1 MPEGGK
7 PGNVWWEQWDAPRFL
22 PCGASGATE
31 CRSYFHMDHSLIQEC
46 LCAAEASGPLI
57 WVEHL
62 LLRLPDRMA

>member
-31 CRSYFHMDHSLIQEC
+31 CAFFHHHFLVQGC
-46 LCAAEASGPLI
+46 LCAAEVSGPLI
-57 WVEHL
+57 WAERSV
-62 LLRLPDRMA
+62 LRSPDRMA